1 MILIAPDKFKGSLTS
16 REAGE
21 AISDGLRSAGIK
33 GQVRI
38 IEMADGGEGTPV
50 RLAGKT
56 VVLSSDWCGYKN
68 CGIVSIP
75 ILKRSS
81 YELGRQIRDFF
92 EDSDNPDCHDKQH
105 NPSEIYVAL
114 GGTLTSDGGVGLLQ
128 ALGARF
134 LNYHGDVI
142 DAPLTPYDFRNVS
155 NIDLSFLHSLGWD
168 RRLTVLSDVRASLLP
183 PGLSTLDFVAQKG
196 GSPQDY
202 GEIREMLARL
212 QILTDG
218 KRRYMD
224 SEIDGAA
231 GGLGFALATV
241 IGAPW
246 RQGAEAIVESMGIDW
261 SEVELVISGE
271 GRIDGQTAGGKTV
284 ETMRRLAGRHGVPF
298 IAFGGYVEPSLRGE
312 DMVSTIENMEDYS
325 PSLARER
332 LEGAVRRRFLC

>member
-1 MILIAPDKFKGSLTS
+1 MILIAADKFKGSLTS

-21 AISDGLRSAGIK
+21 AILMGLRSAGIK
-33 GQVRI
+33 CPARI
-38 IEMADGGEGTPV
+38 IEMADGGEGTPD
-50 RLAGKT
+50 RLAGKP
-56 VVLSSDWCGYKN
+56 VILSSDWCGYRN
-68 CGIVSIP
+68 REIVSLP
-75 ILKRSS
+75 LMRRSS
-81 YELGRQIRDFF
+81 YELGRRIREFF
-92 EDSDNPDCHDKQH
+92 EDADNPYGHAPE
-105 NPSEIYVAL
+105 NTSGIYVAL

-128 ALGARF
+128 ALGARL
-134 LNYHGDVI
+134 LNCHGDVI
-142 DAPLTPYDFRNVS
+142 EAPLTPCDFKNVS
-155 NIDLSFLHSLGWD
+155 SIDLSVLYSHGWD
-168 RRLTVLSDVRASLLP
+168 RLLTVLSDVRASLLP

-196 GSPQDY
+196 GSPQDC

-246 RQGAEAIVESMGIDW
+246 RQGAEAVVESMDIDW
-261 SEVELVISGE
+261 NEVEFVISGE
-271 GRIDGQTAGGKTV
+271 GRIDGQTSGGKTV

-298 IAFGGYVEPSLRGE
+298 IAFGGYVEPSLR
-312 DMVSTIENMEDYS
+312 DADTVSTIDSMEDYS

-332 LEGAVRRRFLC
+332 LVEGVRRRFLC